1 MIETL
6 VKSLNRNFLILSG
19 HIRNPIALFRQARMI
34 IDPHDAEMMNIS
46 WSSIRTHIAELEYIN
61 TGMIFPEIYAKMSLY
76 FEQ

>member
-1 MIETL
+1 
-6 VKSLNRNFLILSG
+6 
-19 HIRNPIALFRQARMI
+19 MI

-61 TGMIFPEIYAKMSLY
+61 TGMIFPEIYGKMSLY